1 MIERK
6 RVVVAGATG
15 TIGRALSKSLIGRGY
30 DVIVFSRNVDAAHK
44 GVPGAAE
51 YIAWQPEET
60 GSWFSAI
67 DGAFAVINLAG
78 APFFK
83 RWSPEYKQEVTNSR
97 VRGTRGLI
105 HAMKAAK
112 VRPQVFIVGTS
123 QGYYGFD
130 GTNRDQTMDESAPAG
145 NDYWGQD
152 TASYEQQIAQAESL
166 GIRTIMLRTGVLLSE
181 DSGPLPQQVPQYM
194 RGFGGP
200 VLPGSQWYSWIH
212 IADEVGIILFALEN
226 EQVNGQINL
235 TAPEPVTN
243 RDFAKT
249 LGKVLHR
256 PAWFPL
262 PGFMLK
268 LFLGEVAAVVIRGR
282 RVVPKKVLDAGYR
295 FHYPTLE
302 PALRQLLHRKASNQ

>member
-6 RVVVAGATG
+6 RIVVVGATG
-15 TIGRALSKSLIGRGY
+15 TIGKALSRCLIERGY
-30 DVIVFSRNVDAAHK
+30 DVIVFSRNPEAARK
-44 GVPGAAE
+44 IVPGAEE
-51 YIAWQPEET
+51 YVAWQPGER
-60 GSWFSAI
+60 GAWFAVI
-67 DGAFAVINLAG
+67 EGAFAVINLAG

-83 RWSPEYKQEVTNSR
+83 RWTPEYKEEVTNSR
-97 VRGTRGLI
+97 VKGTRGLLN
-105 HAMKAAK
+105 AMKEAK

-152 TASYEQQIAQAESL
+152 TASYEKQIAEAQLL

-212 IADEVGIILFALEN
+212 IADEVGIILYALEH
-226 EQVNGQINL
+226 EEVSGPINL
-235 TAPEPVTN
+235 TAPEPVRN
-243 RDFAKT
+243 RAFAKT

-256 PAWFPL
+256 PAWFPV

-268 LFLGEVAAVVIRGR
+268 LFLGEVSAVVIHGR
-282 RVVPKKVLDAGYR
+282 RVVPKKILDAGYQ
-295 FHYPTLE
+295 FQYPTLE
-302 PALRQLLHRKASNQ
+302 PALRQLLHRP

>member
-6 RVVVAGATG
+6 RIVVVGATG
-15 TIGRALSKSLIGRGY
+15 TIGKALSKSLVERGY
-30 DVIVFSRNVDAAHK
+30 DLVVFSRNPDAARK
-44 GVPGAAE
+44 SVPGAIE

-60 GSWFSAI
+60 GVWFSAI

-83 RWSPEYKQEVTNSR
+83 RWTPEYKQEVTNSR
-97 VRGTRGLI
+97 VRGTAGLI
-105 HAMKAAK
+105 NAMKEAK

-130 GTNRDQTMDESAPAG
+130 GTNRDRKMDESAPPG
-145 NDYWGQD
+145 TDYWGQD
-152 TASYEQQIAQAESL
+152 TASYEQQIAQALAL

-181 DSGPLPQQVPQYM
+181 DSGPLPQQVPQYL

-212 IADEVGIILFALEN
+212 IADEVSIILFALEN
-226 EQVNGQINL
+226 EQVSGPINL

-243 RDFAKT
+243 RDFANT

-256 PAWFPL
+256 PAVFPV

-268 LFLGEVAAVVIRGR
+268 LFLGQIADVIVNGK
-282 RVVPKKVLDAGYR
+282 RVIPKKIMDAGYQ
-295 FHYPTLE
+295 FQYPTLE
-302 PALRQLLHRKASNQ
+302 SALRQLLHRPL